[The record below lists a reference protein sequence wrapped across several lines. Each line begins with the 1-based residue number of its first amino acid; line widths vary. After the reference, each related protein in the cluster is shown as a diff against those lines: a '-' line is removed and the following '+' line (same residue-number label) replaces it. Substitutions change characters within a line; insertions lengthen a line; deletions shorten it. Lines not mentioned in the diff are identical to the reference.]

1 MLDSK
6 QEEVFDLESRL
17 IDQHHQALRL
27 WLRMLSCRVKIE
39 NGIRG
44 HLHSEFDIILPPFD
58 LMPRLDRYPE
68 CLRMGEL
75 SQRMMVTDN
84 NVTGITDQ
92 LQRENLVEHVSDPE
106 DRRAIEGLT
115 EFALLLLED

>member
-1 MLDSK
+1 
-6 QEEVFDLESRL
+6 
-17 IDQHHQALRL
+17 
-27 WLRMLSCRVKIE
+27 
-39 NGIRG
+39 
-44 HLHSEFDIILPPFD
+44 
-58 LMPRLDRYPE
+58 
-68 CLRMGEL
+68 MGEL